1 MRGPIQPGKYREGRE
16 KRLIKEG
23 AFSGDRK
30 AAEVI
35 KHNGQFQ
42 VADLNSLV
50 TRNENLRNL
59 MAKKKVVEVKMID
72 ATHNMRVLGDVII
85 KD

>member
-1 MRGPIQPGKYREGRE
+1 
-16 KRLIKEG
+16 
-23 AFSGDRK
+23 
-30 AAEVI
+30 
-35 KHNGQFQ
+35 
-42 VADLNSLV
+42 
-50 TRNENLRNL
+50 